1 MLKKPDLKDS
11 LHQIRKKK
19 ERAIDKFLG
28 SDVASW
34 RGEGGARSWRIHIKQ
49 QLECLWNM
57 N

>member
-28 SDVASW
+28 SDVAS
-34 RGEGGARSWRIHIKQ
+34 
-49 QLECLWNM
+49 
-57 N
+57 